1 MTTRGSD
8 PGFGP
13 QPQKLAPNS
22 QESEEA
28 VLGSILI
35 NPEVLPELLAFLRAE
50 DFYFLDHRFLWEA
63 IVALHERGDQIDTVT
78 LVEEMRYHKDRDG
91 QPYLD
96 KIGGPAKITYLINS
110 TPTHIHVET
119 YARLVERLAVRRRLL
134 DAASAIAKAALDDEN
149 ELEEVIDR
157 AEKSLFAVT
166 EQRLRQDV
174 VPMSVAV
181 REYFE
186 RMEQLYEHRDEPMG
200 LPTGFTDLDKLLGG
214 LQRSDLIIVAARPGV
229 GKTSFMLSIAL
240 NAARA
245 RNTDVRVV
253 IFSLEMSRE
262 QLLQRFF
269 SAETGINS
277 QKLRLGDLDDN
288 QWDHFI
294 EATSRLDKLHIY
306 IDDTPAITVQ
316 AMRTKCRRLQQEF
329 GLDLIIC
336 DYLQLMG
343 SGAKNE
349 NRVQEISFISRGLK
363 EIARELNVPLLT
375 AAQLSR
381 AVEQRSDKRPQLSDL
396 RESGCLVGDT
406 LVYLPDT
413 GEYVPIRSLEG
424 TSGFR
429 VSSLNERTM
438 KLEMCEVTHAF
449 FTGFK
454 PVFRVTTALGREIR
468 ATANHKFLTMSGWKR
483 LDELQVGE
491 HVALPRIL
499 NSSASQTMSDAHLA
513 LLGHLLGDGCTL
525 PTHALQYTTREVDL
539 AETVVNLA
547 LEVFPDQIAPRIK
560 REREWYQ
567 VYFPPTKHLTH
578 GVRNPIAA
586 WLDSINIWGRRSH
599 EKFIPDMVF
608 CQPNSAVGVF
618 LRHLWSTDGCIRVN
632 LPSYPSVYYAS
643 SSPQL
648 ATGVQR
654 LLLRLG
660 INATIKRISQAGKGR
675 DQYHVHVRG
684 QDDLQRFIN
693 YVGAVGE
700 YKNAGLSLVDYYL
713 STHPANTNRDII
725 PNTVWRTYTVPAMKV
740 VGMTARQMQ
749 AKLGNAYCG
758 TGLYKRNI
766 SRERA
771 IRLAAVVQSEDIHRL
786 AMSDVYWDAIQT
798 IHADGSAE
806 VFDLTVPA
814 HSNFVAADF
823 IVHNSIEQDADI
835 VMFIY
840 RDELYNQNTETPN
853 QAEILISKHRNG
865 PTGIINLYFQRELT
879 QFKNM
884 QKSNVNLANY

>member
-1 MTTRGSD
+1 MTSRGSES
-8 PGFGP
+8 GFGP

-78 LVEEMRYHKDRDG
+78 LVEEMRYRKDRDG

-181 REYFE
+181 REYYE
-186 RMEQLYEHRDEPMG
+186 RMEELYEHRDEPMG

-245 RNTDVRVV
+245 RNSDVRVA

-277 QKLRLGDLDDN
+277 QKLRLGDLDES

-294 EATSRLDKLHIY
+294 EATSRLDKLHMY

-316 AMRTKCRRLQQEF
+316 ALRTKCRRLQQEY

-336 DYLQLMG
+336 DYLQLMA
-343 SGAKNE
+343 SGTKNE
-349 NRVQEISFISRGLK
+349 NRVQEISFISRSMK
-363 EIARELNVPLLT
+363 EVARELNVPLLT

-381 AVEQRSDKRPQLSDL
+381 AVEQRGDKRPQLSDL
-396 RESGCLVGDT
+396 RESG
-406 LVYLPDT
+406 
-413 GEYVPIRSLEG
+413 
-424 TSGFR
+424 
-429 VSSLNERTM
+429 
-438 KLEMCEVTHAF
+438 
-449 FTGFK
+449 
-454 PVFRVTTALGREIR
+454 AL
-468 ATANHKFLTMSGWKR
+468 
-483 LDELQVGE
+483 
-491 HVALPRIL
+491 
-499 NSSASQTMSDAHLA
+499 
-513 LLGHLLGDGCTL
+513 
-525 PTHALQYTTREVDL
+525 
-539 AETVVNLA
+539 
-547 LEVFPDQIAPRIK
+547 
-560 REREWYQ
+560 
-567 VYFPPTKHLTH
+567 
-578 GVRNPIAA
+578 
-586 WLDSINIWGRRSH
+586 
-599 EKFIPDMVF
+599 
-608 CQPNSAVGVF
+608 
-618 LRHLWSTDGCIRVN
+618 
-632 LPSYPSVYYAS
+632 
-643 SSPQL
+643 
-648 ATGVQR
+648 
-654 LLLRLG
+654 
-660 INATIKRISQAGKGR
+660 
-675 DQYHVHVRG
+675 
-684 QDDLQRFIN
+684 
-693 YVGAVGE
+693 
-700 YKNAGLSLVDYYL
+700 
-713 STHPANTNRDII
+713 
-725 PNTVWRTYTVPAMKV
+725 
-740 VGMTARQMQ
+740 
-749 AKLGNAYCG
+749 
-758 TGLYKRNI
+758 
-766 SRERA
+766 
-771 IRLAAVVQSEDIHRL
+771 
-786 AMSDVYWDAIQT
+786 
-798 IHADGSAE
+798 
-806 VFDLTVPA
+806 
-814 HSNFVAADF
+814 
-823 IVHNSIEQDADI
+823 EQDADI

-840 RDELYNQNTETPN
+840 RDEMYNPATETPN
-853 QAEILISKHRNG
+853 QAEIIIGKHRNG
-865 PTGIINLYFQRELT
+865 PTGVINLYFQRELT

-884 QKSNVNLANY
+884 QKSNINLANY